1 MNKLASILAAG
12 ALALSLS
19 SIASAADESKPTG
32 EKSRAQPPEG
42 SATTTTVPGGD
53 VTEREQEYL
62 SSLKKCES
70 KTGGDKQ
77 QCIDE
82 LRRQHGQK

>member
-12 ALALSLS
+12 AVALSLS
-19 SIASAADESKPTG
+19 SIAPAADENKPSG
-32 EKSRAQPPEG
+32 DKQRAQPPEG

-62 SSLKKCES
+62 SALKKCES
-70 KTGGDKQ
+70 KTGNDKK
-77 QCIDE
+77 QCVDD
-82 LRRQHGQK
+82 LKRQHGQK

>member
-12 ALALSLS
+12 AFALSLS
-19 SIASAADESKPTG
+19 NALSAADESKPAG
-32 EKSRAQPPEG
+32 EKQRAQPPEG

-62 SSLKKCES
+62 SALKKCEP

-77 QCIDE
+77 QCIDD
-82 LRRQHGQK
+82 LKRQHGQK